1 MIDANVAQ
9 KATRA
14 AQSLLKEH
22 APIVVDG
29 RWGSYTENAYRGAN
43 GGVQTA
49 VQAVTRSF
57 GPEYTPEAIRDFVRS
72 SKRVAVGEVGAD
84 WLPADKARAIVERAA
99 LTVGIEPA
107 ALLDF
112 LNLEPSRKVVNGV
125 TYYNVKSQ
133 NGSYKGLFQFNGD
146 AWKSAASIA
155 PQIGPFS
162 NVFDPVANSLAAAAY
177 AKFNSN
183 VVKKQYGYNGPFT
196 GEVYYTMHNQGA
208 AGFIKIL
215 RGGKIAGVQSKDAV
229 QRIARATGRTS
240 VA

>member
-1 MIDANVAQ
+1 MDPKVAT

-14 AQSLLKEH
+14 AQALLKEH
-22 APIVVDG
+22 SPIVVDG
-29 RWGSYTENAYRGAN
+29 RWGSFTENAYRSAN
-43 GGVQTA
+43 GGVQGA
-49 VQAVTRSF
+49 VQAITRSF

-72 SKRVAVGEVGAD
+72 QKRVAISQVGAD

-99 LTVGIEPA
+99 FTVGIEAA

-133 NGSYKGLFQFNGD
+133 NGPYKGLFQFNGD
-146 AWKSAASIA
+146 AWKSAASVA

-177 AKFNSN
+177 AKFNAN
-183 VVKKQYGYNGPFT
+183 VVRKTYGYNGPFT

-208 AGFIKIL
+208 GGFIRIL
-215 RGGKIAGVQSKDAV
+215 RGGKVAGVQSRDAV
-229 QRIARATGRTS
+229 VRLARATGRTNIG
-240 VA
+240 